1 MTGTSIRGWMLMNE
15 NNIFNSS
22 VELTLRALLVLSH
35 FSDLNIDQIAIID
48 FKATYGKYFGNS
60 EYNLHGDNE
69 FGLQEY
75 GLRRQKIS
83 NYIKKGVL
91 QGIITYREFA
101 KKGFLYSL
109 SVDGKSIVNNFPRE
123 DLYFKEYNSTLKS
136 IKVPSIHEIK
146 IFQDKL
152 SEKMWGGVGDEQ

>member
-1 MTGTSIRGWMLMNE
+1 MNDK
-15 NNIFNSS
+15 NIFNSS
-22 VELTLRALLVLSH
+22 VELTLRTLLVLSH
-35 FSDLNIDQIAIID
+35 FSDLNVDQIAIID
-48 FKATYGKYFGNS
+48 FKTTYGKYFGNS

-83 NYIKKGVL
+83 KSIKEGVL

-109 SVDGKSIVNNFPRE
+109 STDGKSVVNNFPKV
-123 DLYFKEYNSTLKS
+123 DLYFKEYNAALKNVE
-136 IKVPSIHEIK
+136 VPNIYEIK
-146 IFQDKL
+146 NFQDKL
-152 SEKMWGGVGDEQ
+152 SQKMWGGVNNE

>member
-1 MTGTSIRGWMLMNE
+1 MTGTSIRGWTLMNDK
-15 NNIFNSS
+15 NIFNSS
-22 VELTLRALLVLSH
+22 VELTLRTLLVLSH
-35 FSDLNIDQIAIID
+35 FSDLNVDQIAIID
-48 FKATYGKYFGNS
+48 FKTTYGKYFGNS

-83 NYIKKGVL
+83 KSIKEGVL

-109 SVDGKSIVNNFPRE
+109 STDGKSVVNNFPKV
-123 DLYFKEYNSTLKS
+123 DLYFKEYNAALKN
-136 IKVPSIHEIK
+136 IEVPNIYEIK
-146 IFQDKL
+146 NFQDKL
-152 SEKMWGGVGDEQ
+152 SQKMWGGVNNE

>member
-1 MTGTSIRGWMLMNE
+1 MTGTSIRGWMLMNDK
-15 NNIFNSS
+15 NIFNSS
-22 VELTLRALLVLSH
+22 VELTLRVLLVLCH

-48 FKATYGKYFGNS
+48 FKTTYGRYFGNS

-83 NYIKKGVL
+83 NSIKEGVL
-91 QGIITYREFA
+91 QGIITYRELA

-109 SVDGKSIVNNFPRE
+109 SNDGKSVVNNFPKE
-123 DLYFKEYNSTLKS
+123 DLYFKEYNAALKN
-136 IKVPSIHEIK
+136 IKVPNIYEIK
-146 IFQDKL
+146 NFQDKL
-152 SEKMWGGVGDEQ
+152 SQKMWGGVNNE

>member
-1 MTGTSIRGWMLMNE
+1 MNDK
-15 NNIFNSS
+15 NIFNSS
-22 VELTLRALLVLSH
+22 VELTLRTLLVLSH
-35 FSDLNIDQIAIID
+35 FSDLNVDQIAIID
-48 FKATYGKYFGNS
+48 FKTTYGKYFENS

-83 NYIKKGVL
+83 KSIKEGVL

-109 SVDGKSIVNNFPRE
+109 STDGKSVVNNFPKE
-123 DLYFKEYNSTLKS
+123 DLYFKEYNAALKN
-136 IKVPSIHEIK
+136 IEVPNIYEIK
-146 IFQDKL
+146 NFQDKL
-152 SEKMWGGVGDEQ
+152 SQKMWGGVNNE

>member
-1 MTGTSIRGWMLMNE
+1 MTGTSIRGWTLMNDK
-15 NNIFNSS
+15 NIFNSS
-22 VELTLRALLVLSH
+22 VELTLRVLQVLSH

-83 NYIKKGVL
+83 NTIKKGVL
-91 QGIITYREFA
+91 QGIITYREFV

-109 SVDGKSIVNNFPRE
+109 SIDGKSVVNNFPKE
-123 DLYFKEYNSTLKS
+123 DLYFKEYNTALKN
-136 IKVPSIHEIK
+136 IKIPSIHEIK
-146 IFQDKL
+146 NFQDML
-152 SEKMWGGVGDEQ
+152 SQKMWGGVNDEQ

>member
-1 MTGTSIRGWMLMNE
+1 MNDK
-15 NNIFNSS
+15 NIFNSS
-22 VELTLRALLVLSH
+22 VELTLRTLLVLSH
-35 FSDLNIDQIAIID
+35 FSDLNVDQIAIID
-48 FKATYGKYFGNS
+48 FKTTYGKYFGNS

-83 NYIKKGVL
+83 KSIKEGVL

-109 SVDGKSIVNNFPRE
+109 STDGKSVVNNFPKV
-123 DLYFKEYNSTLKS
+123 DLYFKEYNAALKN
-136 IKVPSIHEIK
+136 IEVPNIYEIK
-146 IFQDKL
+146 NFQDKL
-152 SEKMWGGVGDEQ
+152 SQKMWGGVNNE

>member
-1 MTGTSIRGWMLMNE
+1 MNDK
-15 NNIFNSS
+15 NIFNSS
-22 VELTLRALLVLSH
+22 VELTLRTLLVLSH
-35 FSDLNIDQIAIID
+35 FSDLNVDQIAIID
-48 FKATYGKYFGNS
+48 FKTTYGKYFGNS

-83 NYIKKGVL
+83 KSIKEGVL

-109 SVDGKSIVNNFPRE
+109 STDGKSVVNNFPKE
-123 DLYFKEYNSTLKS
+123 DLYFKEYNAALKN
-136 IKVPSIHEIK
+136 IEVPNIYEMADCK
-146 IFQDKL
+146 K
-152 SEKMWGGVGDEQ
+152 

>member
-1 MTGTSIRGWMLMNE
+1 MNE

-91 QGIITYREFA
+91 QGIITYREFD

-152 SEKMWGGVGDEQ
+152 SEKTWGGVGDEQ